1 MARRG
6 SLREFQE
13 NLSKR
18 IATASSQERVQT
30 KLAAESGG
38 VLWVLNLP
46 DAGEVMPLPPLAPAP
61 LTRHWFL
68 GIVNIRGNLFSV
80 IDFAAFCGKA
90 PTPRNSA
97 VRLLLVGQ
105 RHGVN
110 AALVFQR
117 VAGLRNERDLRPVGR
132 MEMAPA
138 WQGNDY
144 QDGEG
149 RQYRELNV
157 GELMRT
163 VDFLNVAA

>member
-1 MARRG
+1 MTRRV

-38 VLWVLNLP
+38 ALWVLNLP

-68 GIVNIRGNLFSV
+68 GIVNIRGSLFSV

-90 PTPRNSA
+90 ATPRNTT

-110 AALVFQR
+110 AGLVFQR
-117 VAGLRNERDLRPVGR
+117 VAGLRNERDVKSIGR
-132 MEMAPA
+132 ADTAPP

-163 VDFLNVAA
+163 MEFLNVSV